1 MNSKL
6 SQTLSQK
13 VKRLGEELGFQQ
25 VGITD
30 TKLDRHYSHYKQWI
44 EQNYHGEMTNMESN
58 VAKRLHPDRMIPE
71 TLSVICVRLDYL
83 IDEGDWPQKLLQS
96 NELAFVSRYALGRDN
111 HKLMRKRLQRF
122 ATDISTLVG
131 EVLPHQP
138 MRQWV
143 LSFPFQLR
151 FLFASRPELMGKVLG
166 IVYRVF
172 ATHLIKKAGY
182 SNKIARTGAVTLI
195 RK

>member
-122 ATDISTLVG
+122 HKCSG
-131 EVLPHQP
+131 
-138 MRQWV
+138 
-143 LSFPFQLR
+143 
-151 FLFASRPELMGKVLG
+151 
-166 IVYRVF
+166 
-172 ATHLIKKAGY
+172 
-182 SNKIARTGAVTLI
+182 
-195 RK
+195 